1 MRFARSQK
9 GMSLL
14 GWLVVLGVVAFFAS
28 AAFKIIPHYMDYYSL
43 EKVITSVETDK
54 AAEVR
59 SVPEFYS
66 YVGKGCRSTA
76 SATWTWRRPWRCNW
90 KTTNSGRT

>member
-66 YVGKGCRSTA
+66 M
-76 SATWTWRRPWRCNW
+76 SARDADQRHPQPGPGEGPGMVPQQTPI
-90 KTTNSGRT
+90 